1 MGRAPDRRTPE
12 GSDRAG
18 HRRYGHVP
26 DHAPG
31 IERPGGGD
39 HAAGEPSAGAGP
51 AAQLSGHA
59 RGRPQPGR
67 RPAPL
72 PEAEAWICIGDL
84 PAALGLFTGGAITP
98 RPYLKPD
105 PRRAAQIRTRLQ
117 RRHPGKRLVGIT
129 WTSRA
134 DDGWRRTIPPAL
146 WHPVTDIGDVAVVSL
161 QYDANPRDLASFGE
175 RIDADHGIE
184 PLHDLD
190 GLTALVAAMDEVVSP
205 TNNTVHFA
213 GALGVP
219 SRVMLPIDPEWRWGE
234 DGVDCRW
241 YDATRLYR
249 QRRDGDWRPV
259 IEAVARD
266 LERDRHG
273 GSRVTTSTMS

>member
-1 MGRAPDRRTPE
+1 
-12 GSDRAG
+12 
-18 HRRYGHVP
+18 
-26 DHAPG
+26 
-31 IERPGGGD
+31 
-39 HAAGEPSAGAGP
+39 
-51 AAQLSGHA
+51 
-59 RGRPQPGR
+59 
-67 RPAPL
+67 
-72 PEAEAWICIGDL
+72 
-84 PAALGLFTGGAITP
+84 
-98 RPYLKPD
+98 
-105 PRRAAQIRTRLQ
+105 
-117 RRHPGKRLVGIT
+117 
-129 WTSRA
+129 
-134 DDGWRRTIPPAL
+134 
-146 WHPVTDIGDVAVVSL
+146 
-161 QYDANPRDLASFGE
+161 
-175 RIDADHGIE
+175 
-184 PLHDLD
+184 
-190 GLTALVAAMDEVVSP
+190 MDEVVSP